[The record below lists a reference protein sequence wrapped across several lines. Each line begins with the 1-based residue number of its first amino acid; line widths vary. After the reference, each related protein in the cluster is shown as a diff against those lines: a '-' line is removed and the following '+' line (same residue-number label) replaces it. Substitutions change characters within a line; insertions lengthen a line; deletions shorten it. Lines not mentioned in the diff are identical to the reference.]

1 MAEAEKTFGQ
11 RVKKLRRDKGLT
23 QIQLADELYISESYI
38 ALIEADKRNPSMDIM
53 IKLADYFHVTSDY
66 LIRGISADVG
76 EQSCKEWSEM
86 IKGRSDKE
94 ISYAIGLVKAFFDCL
109 DDK

>member
-1 MAEAEKTFGQ
+1 MAETFGQ
-11 RVKKLRRDKGLT
+11 RVKKLRREKGLT

-53 IKLADYFHVTSDY
+53 IKLADYFRVTSDY
-66 LIRGISADVG
+66 LIRGRSDIR
-76 EQSCKEWSEM
+76 EQSSIEWSEM

-94 ISYAIGLVKAFFDCL
+94 ISHALGLVKSFFDCI
-109 DDK
+109 DSKDN

>member
-1 MAEAEKTFGQ
+1 MAETFGQ

-66 LIRGISADVG
+66 LIRGKADIR
-76 EQSCKEWSEM
+76 EQSSIEWSEM
-86 IKGRSDKE
+86 VKGRSDKE
-94 ISYAIGLVKAFFDCL
+94 ISHAMGLVKSFFDCL
-109 DDK
+109 DDNK

>member
-1 MAEAEKTFGQ
+1 MAETFGK

-38 ALIEADKRNPSMDIM
+38 ALIEADKRNPGMDIM

-66 LIRGISADVG
+66 LIRGTADIS
-76 EQSCKEWSEM
+76 ELSSIEWSEM
-86 IKGRSDKE
+86 IKGRSDIE
-94 ISYAIGLVKAFFDCL
+94 ISHALGLVKSFFDCL
-109 DDK
+109 DDKK

>member
-1 MAEAEKTFGQ
+1 MAEKTFGQ

-53 IKLADYFHVTSDY
+53 VKLADYFCVTSDY
-66 LIRGISADVG
+66 LIRGSADNV
-76 EQSCKEWSEM
+76 KEKSSREWTEM
-86 IKGRSDKE
+86 TEGRSDKE
-94 ISYAIGLVKAFFDCL
+94 IAYAIELVKAFFDCL
-109 DDK
+109 DDKK